1 MDPSSGSLWS
11 TYRIEDSPTHKPPY
25 SLDPA
30 EVIPTLRSKVIRRQS
45 NRIFPSSHWL
55 IEMMEERLVRWRP
68 TSSQNSVSLAL
79 DGNHPYQKETL
90 AKRQIVE
97 ATKNS
102 APENDSVRNDT
113 LNFDNRKPEQLLGTT
128 TLRWIQDLNSSFDLD
143 DMPSDFQYSNSFRCM
158 ETTTVAFGRIPN
170 EDVRT
175 VTASP
180 LDVDRHLSELTKG
193 ETTNRADG
201 PQSQFTQN
209 ESLDQEPWY
218 SWIFGCY

>member
-55 IEMMEERLVRWRP
+55 IEMMEDRLVRWRP
-68 TSSQNSVSLAL
+68 TSSQNNVSLAL
-79 DGNHPYQKETL
+79 DGNHPYQKESL

-97 ATKNS
+97 PTKDT
-102 APENDSVRNDT
+102 APENDSVRNGT
-113 LNFDNRKPEQLLGTT
+113 LIFDSGQPEQLLGST

-143 DMPSDFQYSNSFRCM
+143 DMTSDFQYSNSFRCM
-158 ETTTVAFGRIPN
+158 GTTTVIFGRHPN

-180 LDVDRHLSELTKG
+180 LDVDRHMSELTKG
-193 ETTNRADG
+193 RTTNRADG
-201 PQSQFTQN
+201 PQSRFTQY
-209 ESLDQEPWY
+209 ESPDQDPWF
-218 SWIFGCY
+218 SWLFGCY

>member
-1 MDPSSGSLWS
+1 MDPMSGSIWS

-25 SLDPA
+25 SLNPA

-45 NRIFPSSHWL
+45 NRLFPSSHWL

-68 TSSQNSVSLAL
+68 TSSQNSVSLVL
-79 DGNHPYQKETL
+79 DGNHPYQKEAL
-90 AKRQIVE
+90 AIREIVE
-97 ATKNS
+97 PEKNT

-113 LNFDNRKPEQLLGTT
+113 LIFDHGKPEQLLGTT
-128 TLRWIQDLNSSFDLD
+128 TLRWIQDLNNSFDLD

-158 ETTTVAFGRIPN
+158 GTTTVIFGRNPD
-170 EDVRT
+170 EDMRT

-180 LDVDRHLSELTKG
+180 LDFDRHVSKLTEG

-201 PQSQFTQN
+201 LQSQFIQN
-209 ESLDQEPWY
+209 ESPDQDPWY